1 MHGPRPCS
9 ADLAPTYVLSSPV
22 PDQLRSLC
30 TPPTPTCDTL
40 VLTNRICLIA
50 QCTLCFSHSLNLSLL
65 PALVAVLLPPSPPPP
80 LPRLSVTARFILVS
94 SLCFPPPPS
103 SPLASRRSP
112 AVFSAPSC
120 PATCTT
126 LLALPNDPTPTCDYR
141 TRLPVSCP
149 TVSMQPPLFL
159 APQLNAPHDLTNLS
173 SSCTA
178 RDLVQLI

>member
-1 MHGPRPCS
+1 MLPRPDRTPLHLAPARDLPCS

-40 VLTNRICLIA
+40 VLTNRI
-50 QCTLCFSHSLNLSLL
+50 SL
-65 PALVAVLLPPSPPPP
+65 
-80 LPRLSVTARFILVS
+80 TARFILVS

-103 SPLASRRSP
+103 PPLASGRSP

-141 TRLPVSCP
+141 TIRLPVSCP
-149 TVSMQPPLFL
+149 YQCNRRSSLPPNSTL
-159 APQLNAPHDLTNLS
+159 PMTSPDLS